1 LCERDAKQCLGVAA
15 EHRGRRYE
23 ALMKSTRLFGGTA
36 SRRCNTQQQ
45 ASSYTNVGRDSNRS
59 DFLRCRAPASG
70 WLLDDEI
77 EPSWTERMK
86 SCSCARVRKRNESR
100 AYGTPQALLS
110 TAAFS
115 DMSLIST
122 TQQDRA
128 RVCVSPAQHTHLLR
142 FTSMV
147 RFAQHAKLLLM
158 RKARNHYAV
167 HCQLGHIGFTQL
179 PELPMRIMHHGSFTA
194 GQSSS
199 AKYVS

>member
-1 LCERDAKQCLGVAA
+1 MPRCGS
-15 EHRGRRYE
+15 G
-23 ALMKSTRLFGGTA
+23 A
-36 SRRCNTQQQ
+36 SRSAIRGTYEIHATFRWNRLSEMQHTH
-45 ASSYTNVGRDSNRS
+45 SNKPRPYTNVGRDSNRS